1 MSVVME
7 NPVGRSSELNG
18 SSLPDTNAHSQT
30 LSYFI
35 LTVLGFSFWFFMAVP
50 FASHREAYWWLATV
64 HSQDL
69 PGHSRSVWL
78 PRTVHCT
85 RQQRGWGF

>member
-1 MSVVME
+1 MKNFASDI
-7 NPVGRSSELNG
+7 SEI
-18 SSLPDTNAHSQT
+18 SDSYVSDANARTHT